1 MKIDVLLNHMW
12 ETYTS
17 LNPHIKEVLDL
28 IESKE
33 SSKIINDHIA
43 LRTFNHKKVNKNK
56 LAEFFINSG
65 YNFVEDL
72 HFEQKKLDAS
82 YYVHPNNK
90 LPRIFISE
98 LRIQDFSTEFQ
109 NKING
114 ILDGIDETK
123 FNNPLFLTNGT
134 PWEKISYL
142 DYKKVQKESDYAAWV
157 LSHGYVANH
166 FTVSV
171 TDCTFFKNL
180 EQINLFLKQNSFE
193 INSSGGEIKGSSKVG
208 LEQSSI
214 MAKNILVKFSDG
226 DFEIP
231 GCYYEFAYRYNGF
244 NGFITNSANH
254 IFESTNEKKA

>member
-43 LRTFNHKKVNKNK
+43 LRTFSHKKVNKNK

-114 ILDGIDETK
+114 ILD
-123 FNNPLFLTNGT
+123 
-134 PWEKISYL
+134 
-142 DYKKVQKESDYAAWV
+142 
-157 LSHGYVANH
+157 LS
-166 FTVSV
+166 
-171 TDCTFFKNL
+171 L
-180 EQINLFLKQNSFE
+180 I
-193 INSSGGEIKGSSKVG
+193 
-208 LEQSSI
+208 
-214 MAKNILVKFSDG
+214 
-226 DFEIP
+226 
-231 GCYYEFAYRYNGF
+231 
-244 NGFITNSANH
+244 H
-254 IFESTNEKKA
+254 I